1 MAISMNRGDADEFVV
16 ELRNIK
22 KLYPVRQSLFRSR
35 QQSQW
40 LTAVNG
46 VDLRLKKGESL
57 GIAGESGCGKSTM
70 GRLLLKL
77 IDSTEGQYL
86 FNGEDVTVLRSKE
99 EILRFRRQAQLV
111 FQNPFEALNPRFTV
125 QRSITEP
132 LTIHGIGSSK
142 EERAELV
149 KQALGKVNLQ
159 PAEAFLEKY
168 PHQMSGGQLQRVVL
182 ARALVLKPAFLVADE
197 PVSMLDVS
205 VRAGVLNLMKEIAEE
220 MQLATVY
227 ISHDL
232 SLLQYLCDHTAIMYL
247 GQIVEYG
254 RTEDILTKPL
264 HPYAQALVAAIPTL
278 DPGKRPEEIPLSK
291 HVPSPVDLPSGCLL
305 QDRCPYAQATCK
317 ASEQILT
324 DVGDGHLVRCGLV
337 CANNDSLKLEGGK
350 AV

>member
-1 MAISMNRGDADEFVV
+1 MAASMNPKGEDGYVV
-16 ELRNIK
+16 ELRKIK
-22 KLYPVRQSLFRSR
+22 KEYPVRQSLFRKKK
-35 QQSQW
+35 QGQC

-46 VDLRLKKGESL
+46 VDLCLKEGESL

-77 IDSTEGQYL
+77 TESTEGEYL
-86 FNGEDVTVLRSKE
+86 FNGEDVTDLRSKE
-99 EILRFRRQAQLV
+99 EMLKFRRQAQLV

-125 QRSITEP
+125 QRSIMEP
-132 LTIHGIGSSK
+132 LTIHGIGSST
-142 EERAELV
+142 EERLGFV
-149 KQALGKVNLQ
+149 KEALRKVNLQ
-159 PAEAFLEKY
+159 PAESFLEKY

-182 ARALVLKPAFLVADE
+182 ARALVLKPIFLVADE

-220 MQLATVY
+220 MRLTTVY

-254 RTEDILTKPL
+254 KTEDILTKPL
-264 HPYAQALVAAIPTL
+264 HPYSKALVAAIPTL
-278 DPGKRPEEIPLSK
+278 DPSKRPEEVPLSN
-291 HVPSPVDLPSGCLL
+291 HVPSPVDLPEGCLL
-305 QDRCPYAQATCK
+305 QDRCPYVGNACRG
-317 ASEQILT
+317 SEQVLT
-324 DVGDGHLVRCGLV
+324 DVGDGHLVRCDLV
-337 CANNDSLKLEGGK
+337 CANNGNLKFEGGK

>member
-1 MAISMNRGDADEFVV
+1 MAVSMMRSDTDKYLV

-22 KLYPVRQSLFRSR
+22 KLYPVRQSLFRNR
-35 QQSQW
+35 QQGQW
-40 LTAVNG
+40 LTAVND
-46 VDLRLKKGESL
+46 VDLCLKKGESL

-125 QRSITEP
+125 QRSIMEP

-142 EERAELV
+142 EERVELV
-149 KQALGKVNLQ
+149 KQALRKVNLQ
-159 PAEAFLEKY
+159 PAESFLEKY

-182 ARALVLKPAFLVADE
+182 ARALVLRPIFLVADE

-205 VRAGVLNLMKEIAEE
+205 VRAGVLNLMKGIAEE
-220 MQLATVY
+220 MQLTTVY

-254 RTEDILTKPL
+254 KTETILTRPL
-264 HPYAQALVAAIPTL
+264 HPYSQALVAAIPTL
-278 DPGKRPEEIPLSK
+278 DSSKRPEEIPLSK
-291 HVPSPVDLPSGCLL
+291 HVPSPVDLPEGCLL

-317 ASEQILT
+317 ASEQILIDT
-324 DVGDGHLVRCGLV
+324 GDGHLVRCGRV
-337 CANNDSLKLEGGK
+337 CTNHGSLKLEGGK